1 MATCFCCPAQLFPG
15 VAGIARYVQPAAGA
29 AAGKFPRLPARLP
42 EAGEKHVWVG
52 RVEADVGGAGV
63 CILEE
68 YPFPGLAA
76 VLRAVDAAFRVRA
89 EGVAEHRGVGDL
101 GVGWVDDHCA
111 DLA

>member
-29 AAGKFPRLPARLP
+29 AAGELPRPPAGLP

-52 RVEADVGGAGV
+52 RIEADVGGTGV
-63 CILEE
+63 RILEE

-76 VLRAVDAAFRVRA
+76 VLRAIDAAFWVGA
-89 EGVAEHRGVGDL
+89 EGVAEHRGVGDVR
-101 GVGWVDDHCA
+101 VGRVYDHRA
-111 DLA
+111 D